1 VTKRFLF
8 CPLASHGYVY
18 PMVGIALALRR
29 LGHDVAFVT
38 GPGFE
43 KTLRAAEIKRIP
55 RGNHDGPSF
64 EAELWWEP
72 LAVAVQV
79 KHIEHALALFG
90 PDVLVGHQL
99 TRGPL
104 IVAERQG
111 LPVAVLGFSTY
122 LWPDG
127 QLPGQSAQSDRES
140 RLVWRFGDMLDSYN
154 KVRDLCAL
162 PPDPG
167 EYAST
172 GMLGDL
178 FMLQGVPEFEPD
190 IDRLPARVHLVGACI
205 WEPPHA
211 DDALARWLNS
221 SGPSDAPL
229 LYVQH
234 GRLFHLPSFWPHLVN
249 SLEHQPIRV
258 AAAIGR
264 MDGEVGRVP
273 ETWFVRDH
281 LSQGAVLPKAAAVI
295 SAANTT
301 SVLGALLHGV
311 PSLLIPGGGEQ
322 PDVAERCVAIGTSVS
337 LDPHEVNDVALT
349 QAIGNLLHNDQLRA
363 RAKAM
368 QVCFARWPGCERSA
382 ALLACLASTQSPVL
396 RS

>member
-1 VTKRFLF
+1 ML
-8 CPLASHGYVY
+8 
-18 PMVGIALALRR
+18 GIALALRR

-43 KTLRAAEIKRIP
+43 ETLRAAGIKRIP

-72 LAVAVQV
+72 LAVAIQV
-79 KHIEHALALFG
+79 KHIEHALTLFE

-104 IVAERQG
+104 IVAERQS
-111 LPVAVLGFSTY
+111 LPVAVLGFATY
-122 LWPDG
+122 LWPYG
-127 QLPGQSAQSDRES
+127 RLLSRSAQSDQES

-154 KVRDLCAL
+154 KARDLFAL

-167 EYAST
+167 DYAST

-178 FMLQGVPEFEPD
+178 FMLQSVPEFEPD
-190 IDRLPARVHLVGACI
+190 IDGLPARVHLVGACV

-221 SGPSDAPL
+221 GGPSDDPL
-229 LYVQH
+229 LYVQP
-234 GRLFHLPSFWPHLVN
+234 GRSFHLPSFWRHLVD

-281 LSQGAVLPKAAAVI
+281 LPQGAVLPAATAVI
-295 SAANTT
+295 SGANTT

-311 PSLLIPGGGEQ
+311 PSLLVPGGAEQ

-337 LDPHEVNDVALT
+337 LAPHEVNDVALT
-349 QAIGNLLHNDQLRA
+349 QAIWNLIRNDELRS

-368 QVCFARWPGCERSA
+368 QAYFARWPGCERSA

-396 RS
+396 RL

>member
-1 VTKRFLF
+1 ML
-8 CPLASHGYVY
+8 
-18 PMVGIALALRR
+18 GIALALRR

-38 GPGFE
+38 GSGFE
-43 KTLRAAEIKRIP
+43 ETLRAAGIKRIP

-72 LAVAVQV
+72 LAVAIQV
-79 KHIEHALALFG
+79 KHIEHALALFE

-104 IVAERQG
+104 VVAERQS

-122 LWPDG
+122 LWPYG
-127 QLPGQSAQSDRES
+127 RLLSRSAQSDRES
-140 RLVWRFGDMLDSYN
+140 RLVWRFGDMLASYN
-154 KVRDLCAL
+154 KARDLFAL
-162 PPDPG
+162 PPDAG

-190 IDRLPARVHLVGACI
+190 IDSLPARVHLVGACI

-211 DDALARWLNS
+211 DDALVRWLNS
-221 SGPSDAPL
+221 SRSSDDPL

-234 GRLFHLPSFWPHLVN
+234 GRLFHLPSFWSHLVH

-258 AAAIGR
+258 VAAIGR

-281 LSQGAVLPKAAAVI
+281 LPQGAVLPKATAVI

-322 PDVAERCVAIGTSVS
+322 LDVAERCIAIGTSVS
-337 LDPHEVNDVALT
+337 LDPQELNEVALT
-349 QAIGNLLHNDQLRA
+349 RAIGNLLSNNQLRA

-368 QVCFARWPGCERSA
+368 QACFARWSGCERSA

>member
-1 VTKRFLF
+1 ML
-8 CPLASHGYVY
+8 
-18 PMVGIALALRR
+18 GIALALRR
-29 LGHDVAFVT
+29 RGHDVAFVT
-38 GPGFE
+38 GPGFAD
-43 KTLRAAEIKRIP
+43 TLRAEGIKRIP

-64 EAELWWEP
+64 ETELWWEP
-72 LAVAVQV
+72 LAAAIQV
-79 KHIEHALALFG
+79 KHIEHALASFE

-104 IVAERQG
+104 IVAERQN

-122 LWPDG
+122 LWPSG
-127 QLPGQSAQSDRES
+127 RLPSRPAQSDRES

-154 KVRDLCAL
+154 KARDLFGL
-162 PPDPG
+162 SPDSG
-167 EYAST
+167 GYAST

-178 FMLQGVPEFEPD
+178 FMLQSVPEFEPD
-190 IDRLPARVHLVGACI
+190 IDSLPTRVHLVGACV

-211 DDALARWLNS
+211 DKALARWLDS
-221 SGPSDAPL
+221 SGPSDDPL
-229 LYVQH
+229 FYVQH
-234 GRLFHLPSFWPHLVN
+234 GRLFHLPSFWPHLVE
-249 SLEHQPIRV
+249 SLKHQPVRV

-264 MDGEVGRVP
+264 MDGEVCRVP

-281 LSQGAVLPKAAAVI
+281 LAQGAVLPKATAVI

-337 LDPHEVNDVALT
+337 LAPHEVNGVALT
-349 QAIGNLLHNDQLRA
+349 QAIASLLRNDQLRA

-368 QVCFARWPGCERSA
+368 QACFARWSGCERSA
-382 ALLACLASTQSPVL
+382 ALLACLASTKSPVL

>member
-1 VTKRFLF
+1 VAKRFLF
-8 CPLASHGYVY
+8 CPLASQGYVY
-18 PMVGIALALRR
+18 PMVGIALALRG

-43 KTLRAAEIKRIP
+43 EILRAAGIKRIR
-55 RGNHDGPSF
+55 RGDHDGPSF
-64 EAELWWEP
+64 ETELWWEP
-72 LAVAVQV
+72 LAVAIQV
-79 KHIEHALALFG
+79 KHIEHALALFE

-104 IVAERQG
+104 IVAERRS

-122 LWPDG
+122 LWPYG
-127 QLPGQSAQSDRES
+127 RLVSRSAQSDRDS

-154 KVRDLCAL
+154 KARDLFSL

-167 EYAST
+167 EYATT

-190 IDRLPARVHLVGACI
+190 TDRLPARVHLVGACV

-211 DDALARWLNS
+211 DDDLARWLNS
-221 SGPSDAPL
+221 SGSSGDPL

-234 GRLFHLPSFWPHLVN
+234 GRLFHLPSFWPPLVH

-258 AAAIGR
+258 AADIGR
-264 MDGEVGRVP
+264 MDGDVGRVP

-281 LSQGAVLPKAAAVI
+281 LPQGTVLPEATAVI
-295 SAANTT
+295 SAANTA
-301 SVLGALLHGV
+301 SVLGAMLHGV

-322 PDVAERCVAIGTSVS
+322 PDVAERCVALGTSVS
-337 LDPHEVNDVALT
+337 LAPDEVNDVALT
-349 QAIGNLLHNDQLRA
+349 QAIADLLHNNRLRA
-363 RAKAM
+363 RAKTM
-368 QVCFARWPGCERSA
+368 QACFARWPGCERSA

>member
-1 VTKRFLF
+1 ML
-8 CPLASHGYVY
+8 
-18 PMVGIALALRR
+18 GIALELRR

-38 GPGFE
+38 GPSFE
-43 KTLRAAEIKRIP
+43 EAIRAAGIKRIP
-55 RGNHDGPSF
+55 RGSHDGSSF
-64 EAELWWEP
+64 ETELWWEP
-72 LAVAVQV
+72 LAVAIQV
-79 KHIEHALALFG
+79 KHIEHALALFE

-104 IVAERQG
+104 IVAERQS

-122 LWPDG
+122 LWPYG
-127 QLPGQSAQSDRES
+127 QLLNRSAQSDRES

-154 KVRDLCAL
+154 KARDLFAL

-167 EYAST
+167 TYANT

-178 FMLQGVPEFEPD
+178 FMLQSVPEFEPD
-190 IDRLPARVHLVGACI
+190 IDGLPARVHLVGACI

-211 DDALARWLNS
+211 DGALARWLNS
-221 SGPSDAPL
+221 SGPADDPL

-234 GRLFHLPSFWPHLVN
+234 GRLFHLPSFWPHLVDI
-249 SLEHQPIRV
+249 LEHQPFRV

-273 ETWFVRDH
+273 EMWFVRDH
-281 LSQGAVLPKAAAVI
+281 LPQGVVLPKATAVI

-322 PDVAERCVAIGTSVS
+322 PDLAERCVAIETSVS
-337 LDPHEVNDVALT
+337 LAPHEVNDVALT
-349 QAIGNLLHNDQLRA
+349 QAIASVLRNDQLRA
-363 RAKAM
+363 RAKAL
-368 QVCFARWPGCERSA
+368 QACFTRWSGCERSA
-382 ALLACLASTQSPVL
+382 DLLERLASTRSPVL